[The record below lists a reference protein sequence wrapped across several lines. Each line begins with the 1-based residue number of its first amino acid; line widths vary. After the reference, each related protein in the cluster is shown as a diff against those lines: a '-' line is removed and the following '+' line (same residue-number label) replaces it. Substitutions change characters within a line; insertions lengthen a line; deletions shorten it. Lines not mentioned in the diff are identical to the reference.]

1 MLITMPAA
9 PVPAKI
15 EWSFDQPAQDNRG
28 EFTGKRRVTIL
39 SAAPRWYAS
48 VTLPAIVGEDR
59 VLDWRAFVV
68 DCDGIANSF
77 RVIACERDQIGGNPN
92 VVVVGANQGGHA
104 LTTAGWGDP
113 GPKLK
118 RGQFV
123 TGGDQ
128 LVMLMAP
135 VIADANGRA
144 TLNFKAYLRLS
155 PADGARIEV
164 TRPYAIMSMSDP
176 KNGWTVD
183 IGQNYAVTFPC
194 EESF

>member
-9 PVPAKI
+9 PVPAKV
-15 EWSFDQPAQDNRG
+15 EWSFDQPVQVNRS
-28 EFTGKRRVTIL
+28 EFTGKRRATIL
-39 SAAPRWYAS
+39 SAAPRWYAA
-48 VTLPAIVGEDR
+48 VTLPAIIGEDG

-68 DCDGIANSF
+68 DCDGVANSF
-77 RVIACERDQIGGNPN
+77 RVIACERDQMGGNPN
-92 VVVVGANQGGHA
+92 VVVSGANQGGHA
-104 LTTAGWGDP
+104 LATAGWGDP

-123 TGGDQ
+123 TIGDQ

-155 PADGARIEV
+155 PADGAQIEV
-164 TRPYAIMSMSDP
+164 RRPYAVMSMSDP
-176 KNGWTVD
+176 KNGWIVD
-183 IGQNYAVTFPC
+183 VGQNYAVTFPC